1 MDVDPESMRTWHW
14 VLGIMPRGLSTKL
27 VFERSDKFIARR
39 IEAGE
44 VLPSQSE
51 QPEKCLGI
59 DWGSTSFRHL
69 TPYLN
74 NNLQEAAEELDPDIG
89 VALRMGR
96 EAGAIVSLM
105 AGSGTTC
112 LFLAGDEEHA

>member
-1 MDVDPESMRTWHW
+1 
-14 VLGIMPRGLSTKL
+14 MPRGLSMKL
-27 VFERSDKFIARR
+27 VFEKSDKFIARR
-39 IEAGE
+39 IEAGK
-44 VLPSQSE
+44 VLSSQSE
-51 QPEKCLGI
+51 QLEKCLGI
-59 DWGSTSFRHL
+59 DWGSTPIRLS
-69 TPYLN
+69 TPYLD
-74 NNLQEAAEELDPDIG
+74 NNLQDAAGELDTDIG